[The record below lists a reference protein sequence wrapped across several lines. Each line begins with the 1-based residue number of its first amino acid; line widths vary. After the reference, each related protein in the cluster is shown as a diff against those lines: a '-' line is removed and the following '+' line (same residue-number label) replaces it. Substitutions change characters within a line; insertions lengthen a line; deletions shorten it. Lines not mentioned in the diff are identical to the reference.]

1 MNNNELKEISKL
13 IKGDIYKSIR
23 QALVSPDEK
32 TKHSI
37 VNDFV
42 PAFLKEAVKN
52 PTGVA
57 GQYLAKQL
65 FQDDI
70 ISSLDAQTEKLLAK
84 DIDFLEYRIMKQ
96 LFKEQ
101 REVFLDTMV
110 RRKCIMCSR
119 RAGKTE
125 LNVRLMVDFCATPN
139 SPCLY
144 VNLTFANAI
153 NQTFDKILDC
163 AKAVELP
170 VQSSSKADGFIIFAN
185 GSSITFKGNTN
196 KAEAD
201 KIRGYKYR
209 LAIIDEAQSQVNM
222 PYLINEVV
230 EPLLMDFADSVMILT
245 GTPPRCKNTYFE
257 KAWNSKGWQNYH
269 WTMFENPYIPDPEEQ
284 LEKICIEKGLTKES
298 DFIRREYFGEIA
310 YDTEAQVFKGYQT
323 YKDIPADFYATDITI
338 GVDFGFSD
346 FNGIVALAYNRFT
359 FQCYVIQEN
368 KFNQSTSTAI
378 VQCVRNMY
386 ENSKK
391 FMVDRAK
398 TLQKEVNLADITIV
412 TDSNEKTICYEL
424 SVNEKLPAY
433 PCYKY
438 DKSMAIS
445 QLSDWCRTGKIKV
458 PEDGYCAEEFDL
470 TLYKRDDNDNITSE
484 IDDSY
489 HPDIADAL
497 LYASRQM
504 WFAMGAEGGGI
515 SKDQEDKWGTKV
527 G

>member
-1 MNNNELKEISKL
+1 MNNNELKEVSKL

-70 ISSLDAQTEKLLAK
+70 ISSLDAQTEKLLSK

-125 LNVRLMVDFCATPN
+125 LNARLLVRACAIPN

-153 NQTFDKILDC
+153 NQTFDKILEC
-163 AKAVELP
+163 AKAIELP

-222 PYLINEVV
+222 NYLINEVV

-245 GTPPRCKNTYFE
+245 GTPPRVKNTYFE
-257 KAWNSKGWQNYH
+257 KAWNSKEWQNYH
-269 WTMFENPYIPDPEEQ
+269 WTMFENPYIPNAEEQ
-284 LEKICIEKGLTKES
+284 LERICAEKGLTKES
-298 DFIRREYFGEIA
+298 DFIQREYFGEIA
-310 YDTEAQVFKGYQT
+310 YDSEAQVFKGYQT
-323 YKDIPADFYATDITI
+323 YKEVPEDFMPTDVVI

-346 FNGIVALAYNRFT
+346 YNGVVSLAFNKHT
-359 FQCYVIQEN
+359 MECYAFHEN
-368 KFNQSTSTAI
+368 KFNKSTSTAVI
-378 VQCVRNMY
+378 ECIKNHY
-386 ENSKK
+386 ENAKM

-398 TLQKEVNLADITIV
+398 RLNKDVDLANITIV

-438 DKSMAIS
+438 DKVMAIS

-458 PEDGYCAEEFDL
+458 PEDGYLAEEFDM
-470 TLYKRDDNDNITSE
+470 TVYKRDDNDNITSE

-504 WFAMGAEGGGI
+504 WFTVGCEGGGI
-515 SKDQEDKWGTKV
+515 SQDQKDARELA
-527 G
+527 

>member
-1 MNNNELKEISKL
+1 MNNNELKEVSKL
-13 IKGDIYKSIR
+13 IKGDIYKVIR
-23 QALVSPDEK
+23 QALVTPDEK
-32 TKHSI
+32 TKHSLI
-37 VNDFV
+37 NDFV

-52 PTGVA
+52 PSGPI
-57 GQYLAKQL
+57 GQMLAKQL

-70 ISSLDAQTEKLLAK
+70 ISNLDAQTEKLLAK

-96 LFKEQ
+96 LFRNQ

-125 LNVRLMVDFCATPN
+125 LNVRLLVDVCATPT

-170 VQSSSKADGFIIFAN
+170 VQQSSKADGFIIFAN

-222 PYLINEVV
+222 NYLINEVV

-245 GTPPRCKNTYFE
+245 GTPPRIKNTYFE
-257 KAWNSKGWQNYH
+257 RAWNSKEWQNYH
-269 WTMFENPYIPDPEEQ
+269 WTMFDNPYIPNAEEQ
-284 LEKICIEKGLTKES
+284 LERICAEKGLTKDS
-298 DFIRREYFGEIA
+298 DFIQREYYGVIA

-323 YKDIPADFYATDITI
+323 YEEVPEDFMPTDIVI

-346 FNGIVALAYNRFT
+346 YNGVVSLAFNSKT
-359 FQCYVIQEN
+359 MECYAFHEN
-368 KFNQSTSTAI
+368 KFNKSTSTAVI
-378 VQCVRNMY
+378 ECIKNHY
-386 ENSKK
+386 ENAKM
-391 FMVDRAK
+391 FMVDRARK
-398 TLQKEVNLADITIV
+398 LNQDADLANITIV

-438 DKSMAIS
+438 DKVMAIS

-458 PEDGYCAEEFDL
+458 PKDGYLAEEFDM
-470 TLYKRDDNDNITSE
+470 TVYKRDDNDNITSE

-504 WFAMGAEGGGI
+504 WFSVGAEGGGI
-515 SKDQEDKWGTKV
+515 SRDQKEAIENAG
-527 G
+527 

>member
-1 MNNNELKEISKL
+1 MNNNELKEVSKL

-70 ISSLDAQTEKLLAK
+70 ISSLDAQTEKLLSK

-125 LNVRLMVDFCATPN
+125 LNARLLVRTCAVPN

-153 NQTFDKILDC
+153 NQTFDKILEC
-163 AKAVELP
+163 AKAIELP

-209 LAIIDEAQSQVNM
+209 LAIVDEAQSQVNM

-230 EPLLMDFADSVMILT
+230 EPLLMDFADSVLILT
-245 GTPPRCKNTYFE
+245 GTPPRVKNTFFE
-257 KAWNSKGWQNYH
+257 KAWNTKGWQNYH
-269 WTMFENPYIPDPEEQ
+269 WTMFENPYIPNPEEQ
-284 LEKICIEKGLTKES
+284 LEKICEEKGLTKDS
-298 DFIRREYFGEIA
+298 DFIQREYFGVIA
-310 YDTEAQVFKGYQT
+310 YDTEAQVFKDYQT
-323 YKDIPADFYATDITI
+323 FETVPDDFMPTDIVI

-346 FNGIVALAYNRFT
+346 YNGVVSLAFNKNT
-359 FQCYVIQEN
+359 MECYAFNEN
-368 KFNQSTSTAI
+368 KFNKSTSSAVI
-378 VQCVRNMY
+378 ECVKNHY
-386 ENSKK
+386 ENAKL
-391 FMVDRAK
+391 FMVDRA
-398 TLQKEVNLADITIV
+398 QKLHQDADLTNITIV
-412 TDSNEKTICYEL
+412 TDSNEKAICYEL
-424 SVNEKLPAY
+424 SMNSKLPAY

-438 DKSMAIS
+438 DKVMAIS
-445 QLSDWCRTGKIKV
+445 QLSDWCRMGKIKV
-458 PEDGYCAEEFDL
+458 LKDGYLAEEFDM
-470 TLYKRDDNDNITSE
+470 TVYKRDDNDNITSE

-504 WFAMGAEGGGI
+504 WFAVGAEGGGI
-515 SKDQEDKWGTKV
+515 SKDQKDAMENYA
-527 G
+527 

>member
-1 MNNNELKEISKL
+1 M
-13 IKGDIYKSIR
+13 
-23 QALVSPDEK
+23 VSPDEK

-70 ISSLDAQTEKLLAK
+70 ISSLDAQTEKLLSK
-84 DIDFLEYRIMKQ
+84 DIDFLEYRILKQ

-101 REVFLDTMV
+101 REVFLDSFV
-110 RRKCIMCSR
+110 KRKAIMCSR

-125 LNVRLMVDFCATPN
+125 LNVRLLVRACVVPN

-163 AKAVELP
+163 AKAIELP
-170 VQSSSKADGFIIFAN
+170 IQQSSKADGFIIFAN

-222 PYLINEVV
+222 PYLINEVI

-245 GTPPRCKNTYFE
+245 GTPPRAKNTYFE
-257 KAWNSKGWQNYH
+257 KAWNTKEWQNYH
-269 WTMFENPYIPDPEEQ
+269 WTMFENPHIPNPEEQ
-284 LEKICIEKGLTKES
+284 LEKICAEKGLTKES
-298 DFIRREYFGEIA
+298 DFIQREYYGVIA

-323 YKDIPADFYATDITI
+323 YEEIPDDFMPTDIVI

-346 FNGIVALAYNRFT
+346 YNGVVSLAFNKHT
-359 FQCYVIQEN
+359 MECYAFHEN
-368 KFNQSTSTAI
+368 KFNQSTSTAVI
-378 VQCVRNMY
+378 ECIKNHY
-386 ENSKK
+386 ENAKM
-391 FMVDRAK
+391 FMVDRARK
-398 TLQKEVNLADITIV
+398 LNKDADLANITIV

-438 DKSMAIS
+438 DKVMAIS

-458 PEDGYCAEEFDL
+458 PKDGYLAEEFDL
-470 TLYKRDDNDNITSE
+470 TLYKRDDNDSITSE

-504 WFAMGAEGGGI
+504 WFTVGAEGGGI
-515 SKDQEDKWGTKV
+515 SQDQKNAIESA
-527 G
+527 

>member
-1 MNNNELKEISKL
+1 MNSNELKEVSKL

-52 PTGVA
+52 PTGIA

-96 LFKEQ
+96 LFKQQ
-101 REVFLDTMV
+101 RDVFLDTMV

-125 LNVRLMVDFCATPN
+125 LNVRLLVDTCATPN

-153 NQTFDKILDC
+153 NQTFDKILEC

-222 PYLINEVV
+222 PYLVNEVV
-230 EPLLMDFADSVMILT
+230 EPLLMDFADSIMILT
-245 GTPPRCKNTYFE
+245 GTPPRVKNTYFE

-269 WTMFENPYIPDPEEQ
+269 WTMFENPYIPNPEEQ
-284 LEKICIEKGLTKES
+284 LKKICEEKGLTEES

-323 YKDIPADFYATDITI
+323 YEEVPPEFSPTDIVI

-346 FNGIVALAYNRFT
+346 FNGIAVLAFDKT
-359 FQCYVIQEN
+359 TMECYVINEN
-368 KFNQSTSTAI
+368 KFNQSTSTAVI
-378 VQCVRNMY
+378 ECVKNAY
-386 ENSKK
+386 ENAKR
-391 FMVDRAK
+391 FMVDRATK
-398 TLQKEVNLADITIV
+398 NKRDADLANITIV
-412 TDSNEKTICYEL
+412 TDSNEKMISYEL
-424 SVNEKLPAY
+424 SVNQKLPAY

-438 DKSMAIS
+438 DKVMAIS

-458 PEDGYCAEEFDL
+458 PKDGYLAEEFDM
-470 TLYKRDDNDNITSE
+470 TVYKRDDNDNITSE

-504 WFAMGAEGGGI
+504 WYAVGAEGGGI
-515 SKDQEDKWGTKV
+515 SQDQKDKWNTA
-527 G
+527 

>member
-110 RRKCIMCSR
+110 RRKCVMCSR

-170 VQSSSKADGFIIFAN
+170 VQSSSKADGFINFAN

-257 KAWNSKGWQNYH
+257 KAWTSKGWQNYH

-284 LEKICIEKGLTKES
+284 LEKICVEKGLTKES

-310 YDTEAQVFKGYQT
+310 YDTEAQVLKGYQT
-323 YKDIPADFYATDITI
+323 YEYVPENFYATDITI

-346 FNGIVALAYNRFT
+346 FNGVVALAYNRHT
-359 FQCYVIQEN
+359 FECYVIQEN

-378 VQCVRNMY
+378 VQCIKNMY
-386 ENSKK
+386 EQSKL
-391 FMVDRAK
+391 FMVERAK
-398 TLQKEVNLADITIV
+398 KMSKEVNLADITIV

-438 DKSMAIS
+438 DKAMAIS
-445 QLSDWCRTGKIKV
+445 QLSDWCRVGKIKV
-458 PEDGYCAEEFDL
+458 PKDGYCAEEFDL

-504 WFAMGAEGGGI
+504 WFAMGTEGGGI

>member
-1 MNNNELKEISKL
+1 MNNNELKEVSKL

-125 LNVRLMVDFCATPN
+125 LNARLLVRTCAVPN

-153 NQTFDKILDC
+153 NQTFDKILEC
-163 AKAVELP
+163 AKAIELP

-209 LAIIDEAQSQVNM
+209 LAIVDEAQSQVNM

-230 EPLLMDFADSVMILT
+230 EPLLMDFADSVLILT
-245 GTPPRCKNTYFE
+245 GTPPRVKNTFFE
-257 KAWNSKGWQNYH
+257 KAWNTKGWQNYH
-269 WTMFENPYIPDPEEQ
+269 WTMFENPYIPNAEEQ
-284 LEKICIEKGLTKES
+284 LEKICEEKGLTKES
-298 DFIRREYFGEIA
+298 DFIQREYYGVIA

-323 YKDIPADFYATDITI
+323 FETVPDDFMPTDIVI

-346 FNGIVALAYNRFT
+346 YNGVVSLAFNKNT
-359 FQCYVIQEN
+359 MECYAFNEN
-368 KFNQSTSTAI
+368 KFNKSTSSAVI
-378 VQCVRNMY
+378 ECVKNHY
-386 ENSKK
+386 ENAKL
-391 FMVDRAK
+391 FMVDKA
-398 TLQKEVNLADITIV
+398 QKLHQDADLTNITIV
-412 TDSNEKTICYEL
+412 TDSNEKAICYEL
-424 SVNEKLPAY
+424 SMNNKLPAY

-438 DKSMAIS
+438 DKVMAIS

-458 PEDGYCAEEFDL
+458 LKDGYLAEEFDM
-470 TLYKRDDNDNITSE
+470 TVYKRDDNDNITSE

-504 WFAMGAEGGGI
+504 WFAVGAEGGGI
-515 SKDQEDKWGTKV
+515 SKDQKDAMENYA
-527 G
+527 

>member
-1 MNNNELKEISKL
+1 MANNNELQKMSKM
-13 IKGDIYKSIR
+13 IKGDIYQALR
-23 QALVSPDEK
+23 MALVSPDEK
-32 TKHSI
+32 TKHS
-37 VNDFV
+37 FV
-42 PAFLKEAVKN
+42 DEFIPVFLKEALKN
-52 PTGVA
+52 PSGAVA
-57 GQYLAKQL
+57 QMLGKQL
-65 FQDDI
+65 MQDDI
-70 ISSLDAQTEKLLAK
+70 ISNLDAQTEKLLSK
-84 DIDFLEYRIMKQ
+84 DIDFLEYRVMKQ
-96 LFKEQ
+96 LFKQQ

-125 LNVRLMVDFCATPN
+125 LNARLLVRCCATPN

-153 NQTFDKILDC
+153 NQTFDKILEC
-163 AKAVELP
+163 AKMVELP
-170 VQSSSKADGFIIFAN
+170 VQQSSKADGFIIFAN

-222 PYLINEVV
+222 NYLINEVV

-245 GTPPRCKNTYFE
+245 GTPPRVKNTYFE
-257 KAWNSKGWQNYH
+257 KAWNSKEWQNYH
-269 WTMFENPYIPDPEEQ
+269 WTMFENPYIPNAEEQ
-284 LEKICIEKGLTKES
+284 LEKICAEKGLTKDS
-298 DFIRREYFGEIA
+298 DFIQREYYGEIA
-310 YDTEAQVFKGYQT
+310 YDSEAQVFKGYQV
-323 YKDIPADFYATDITI
+323 YDEVPDDFMPTDVVI

-346 FNGIVALAYNRFT
+346 YNGVVSLAFNKYT
-359 FQCYVIQEN
+359 MECYAFHEN
-368 KFNQSTSTAI
+368 KFNKSTSTAVI
-378 VQCVRNMY
+378 ECIKNHY
-386 ENSKK
+386 ENAKM

-398 TLQKEVNLADITIV
+398 KLNKDVDLANITIV

-424 SVNEKLPAY
+424 SVNAKLPAY

-438 DKSMAIS
+438 DKVMAIS

-458 PEDGYCAEEFDL
+458 PKDGYLAEEFEM
-470 TLYKRDDNDNITSE
+470 TVYKRDDNDNITSE
-484 IDDSY
+484 IDESY

-504 WFAMGAEGGGI
+504 WFSVGAEGGGI
-515 SKDQEDKWGTKV
+515 SKDQRDALELA
-527 G
+527 

>member
-1 MNNNELKEISKL
+1 MNNNELKTMNKM
-13 IKGDIYKSIR
+13 IKGDIY
-23 QALVSPDEK
+23 QALRMALTAPDEK
-32 TKHSI
+32 TKHSFMDEFI
-37 VNDFV
+37 
-42 PAFLKEAVKN
+42 PSLLKEATKN
-52 PTGVA
+52 PSGVI
-57 GQYLAKQL
+57 GQMLAKQL
-65 FQDDI
+65 MQDDI

-84 DIDFLEYRIMKQ
+84 DIDFLEYRIFKQ

-101 REVFLDTMV
+101 REVLLDSFV
-110 RRKCIMCSR
+110 KRKCVMCSR

-125 LNVRLMVDFCATPN
+125 LNVRLLVKACVVPN

-163 AKAVELP
+163 AKAIELP
-170 VQSSSKADGFIIFAN
+170 VSQSSKADGFIIFAN

-201 KIRGYKYR
+201 KIRGFKYR
-209 LAIIDEAQSQVNM
+209 IAIIDEAQSQVNM
-222 PYLINEVV
+222 PYLINEVI
-230 EPLLMDFADSVMILT
+230 EPLLMDFADSIMILT

-257 KAWNSKGWQNYH
+257 KAWNTKEWHNYH

-284 LEKICIEKGLTKES
+284 LEKICAEKGLTKDS
-298 DFIRREYFGEIA
+298 DFIQREYYGLIA
-310 YDTEAQVFKGYQT
+310 YDSEAQVFKGYQT
-323 YKDIPADFYATDITI
+323 YESISDDFTPTDIVI

-346 FNGIVALAYNRFT
+346 YNGIAALAFNT
-359 FQCYVIQEN
+359 QTQECYVITEN
-368 KFNQSTSTAI
+368 KFNKSTSTAVI
-378 VQCVRNMY
+378 QAVKNQF
-386 ENSKK
+386 ENAKR
-391 FMVDRAK
+391 FMIERAK
-398 TLQKEVNLADITIV
+398 ANNKDADLANITIV

-424 SVNEKLPAY
+424 SVTEKLPAY

-438 DKSMAIS
+438 DKAMAIS

-458 PEDGYCAEEFDL
+458 PKDGYLSEEFDL

-515 SKDQEDKWGTKV
+515 SKDQEERWGQNV

>member
-1 MNNNELKEISKL
+1 MNNNELKEVSKL

-23 QALVSPDEK
+23 QALVAPDEK

-70 ISSLDAQTEKLLAK
+70 ISSLDAQTEKLLSK

-125 LNVRLMVDFCATPN
+125 LNARLLVRTCAVPN

-163 AKAVELP
+163 AKAIELP

-209 LAIIDEAQSQVNM
+209 LAIVDEAQSQVNM

-230 EPLLMDFADSVMILT
+230 EPLLMDFADSVLILT
-245 GTPPRCKNTYFE
+245 GTPPRVKNTFFE
-257 KAWNSKGWQNYH
+257 KAWNTKGWQNYH
-269 WTMFENPYIPDPEEQ
+269 WTMFENPYIPNPEEQ
-284 LEKICIEKGLTKES
+284 LEKICEEKGLTVDS
-298 DFIRREYFGEIA
+298 DFIQREYYGVIA

-323 YKDIPADFYATDITI
+323 FETVPDDFMPTDIVI

-346 FNGIVALAYNRFT
+346 YNGVVSLAFNKNT
-359 FQCYVIQEN
+359 MECYVFNEN
-368 KFNQSTSTAI
+368 KFNKSTSSAVI
-378 VQCVRNMY
+378 ECVKNHY
-386 ENSKK
+386 ENAKL
-391 FMVDRAK
+391 FMVDRAQR
-398 TLQKEVNLADITIV
+398 LHQDADLTNITIV
-412 TDSNEKTICYEL
+412 TDSNEKAICYEL
-424 SVNEKLPAY
+424 SMNNKLPAY

-438 DKSMAIS
+438 DKVMAIS

-458 PEDGYCAEEFDL
+458 LKDGYLAEEFDM
-470 TLYKRDDNDNITSE
+470 TVYKRDDNDNITSE

-504 WFAMGAEGGGI
+504 WFAVGAEGGGI
-515 SKDQEDKWGTKV
+515 SKDQKDAMENYA
-527 G
+527 

>member
-1 MNNNELKEISKL
+1 MANNNELQKMSKM
-13 IKGDIYKSIR
+13 IKGDIYQALR

-32 TKHSI
+32 TKHSF
-37 VNDFV
+37 VDDFIPV
-42 PAFLKEAVKN
+42 FLKEALKN
-52 PTGVA
+52 PSGAVA
-57 GQYLAKQL
+57 QMLGKQL
-65 FQDDI
+65 MQDDI
-70 ISSLDAQTEKLLAK
+70 ISNLDAQTEKLLSK
-84 DIDFLEYRIMKQ
+84 DIDFLEYRVMKQ

-125 LNVRLMVDFCATPN
+125 LNARLLVRCCATPN

-153 NQTFDKILDC
+153 NQTFDKILEC

-170 VQSSSKADGFIIFAN
+170 VQQSSKADGFIIFSN

-222 PYLINEVV
+222 NYLINEVV

-245 GTPPRCKNTYFE
+245 GTPPRVKNTYFE
-257 KAWNSKGWQNYH
+257 KAWNSKEWQNYH
-269 WTMFENPYIPDPEEQ
+269 WTMFENPYIPNAEEQ
-284 LEKICIEKGLTKES
+284 LEKICAEKGLTKES
-298 DFIRREYFGEIA
+298 DFIQREYFGVIA
-310 YDTEAQVFKGYQT
+310 YDSEAQVFKGYQT
-323 YKDIPADFYATDITI
+323 YKEVPEDFMPTDVVI

-346 FNGIVALAYNRFT
+346 YNGVVSLAFNKYT
-359 FQCYVIQEN
+359 MECYAFHEN
-368 KFNQSTSTAI
+368 KFNKSTSTAVI
-378 VQCVRNMY
+378 ECIKNHY
-386 ENSKK
+386 ENAKM

-398 TLQKEVNLADITIV
+398 RLNKDVDLANITIV

-438 DKSMAIS
+438 DKVMAIS

-458 PEDGYCAEEFDL
+458 PEDGYLAEEFDM
-470 TLYKRDDNDNITSE
+470 TVYKRDDNDNITSE

-504 WFAMGAEGGGI
+504 WFAVGAEGGGI
-515 SKDQEDKWGTKV
+515 SKDQRDALELA
-527 G
+527 

>member
-1 MNNNELKEISKL
+1 MNNNELKEVSKL

-70 ISSLDAQTEKLLAK
+70 ISSLDAQTEKLLSK

-96 LFKEQ
+96 LFREQ
-101 REVFLDTMV
+101 RDVFLDTMV

-125 LNVRLMVDFCATPN
+125 LNARLLVRTCAIPN

-209 LAIIDEAQSQVNM
+209 LAIIDEAQSYYTIEDIQ
-222 PYLINEVV
+222 E
-230 EPLLMDFADSVMILT
+230 
-245 GTPPRCKNTYFE
+245 FE
-257 KAWNSKGWQNYH
+257 SLCESLGGFQ
-269 WTMFENPYIPDPEEQ
+269 IP
-284 LEKICIEKGLTKES
+284 GLPS
-298 DFIRREYFGEIA
+298 LRNIA
-310 YDTEAQVFKGYQT
+310 Y
-323 YKDIPADFYATDITI
+323 AD
-338 GVDFGFSD
+338 
-346 FNGIVALAYNRFT
+346 
-359 FQCYVIQEN
+359 
-368 KFNQSTSTAI
+368 
-378 VQCVRNMY
+378 
-386 ENSKK
+386 
-391 FMVDRAK
+391 
-398 TLQKEVNLADITIV
+398 
-412 TDSNEKTICYEL
+412 
-424 SVNEKLPAY
+424 
-433 PCYKY
+433 
-438 DKSMAIS
+438 
-445 QLSDWCRTGKIKV
+445 
-458 PEDGYCAEEFDL
+458 
-470 TLYKRDDNDNITSE
+470 
-484 IDDSY
+484 
-489 HPDIADAL
+489 
-497 LYASRQM
+497 
-504 WFAMGAEGGGI
+504 
-515 SKDQEDKWGTKV
+515 
-527 G
+527 

>member
-1 MNNNELKEISKL
+1 MNNNELKEVSKL

-125 LNVRLMVDFCATPN
+125 LNARLLVRTCAVPN

-153 NQTFDKILDC
+153 NQTFDKILEC
-163 AKAVELP
+163 AKAIELP

-209 LAIIDEAQSQVNM
+209 LAIVDEAQSQVNM

-230 EPLLMDFADSVMILT
+230 EPLLMDFADSVLILT
-245 GTPPRCKNTYFE
+245 GTPPRVKNTFFE
-257 KAWNSKGWQNYH
+257 KAWNTKGWQNYH
-269 WTMFENPYIPDPEEQ
+269 WTMFENPYIPNAEEQ
-284 LEKICIEKGLTKES
+284 LEKICEEKGLTKDS
-298 DFIRREYFGEIA
+298 DFIQREYYGVIA

-323 YKDIPADFYATDITI
+323 FETVPDDFMPTDIVI

-346 FNGIVALAYNRFT
+346 YNGVVSLAFNKNT
-359 FQCYVIQEN
+359 MECYAFNEN
-368 KFNQSTSTAI
+368 KFNKSTSSAVI
-378 VQCVRNMY
+378 ECVKNHY
-386 ENSKK
+386 ENAKL
-391 FMVDRAK
+391 FMVDKA
-398 TLQKEVNLADITIV
+398 QKLHQDADLTNITIV
-412 TDSNEKTICYEL
+412 TDSNEKAICYEL
-424 SVNEKLPAY
+424 SMNNKLPAY

-438 DKSMAIS
+438 DKVMAIS
-445 QLSDWCRTGKIKV
+445 QLSDWCRMGKIKV
-458 PEDGYCAEEFDL
+458 LKDGYLAEEFDM
-470 TLYKRDDNDNITSE
+470 TVYKRDDNDNITSE

-504 WFAMGAEGGGI
+504 WFAVGAEGGGI
-515 SKDQEDKWGTKV
+515 SKDQKDAMENYA
-527 G
+527 

>member
-1 MNNNELKEISKL
+1 MNSNELKQVNKM
-13 IKGDIYKSIR
+13 IKGDIY
-23 QALVSPDEK
+23 QALRMALTAPDEK
-32 TKHSI
+32 TKHSFMDEFI
-37 VNDFV
+37 
-42 PAFLKEAVKN
+42 PSLLKEATKN
-52 PTGVA
+52 PSGVI
-57 GQYLAKQL
+57 GQLLAKQL
-65 FQDDI
+65 MQDDI

-84 DIDFLEYRIMKQ
+84 DIDFLEYRIFKQ

-101 REVFLDTMV
+101 REVLLDTLIK
-110 RRKCIMCSR
+110 RKCVMCSR

-125 LNVRLMVDFCATPN
+125 LNVRLLVKACAVPN

-153 NQTFDKILDC
+153 NQTFDKILEC
-163 AKAVELP
+163 AKSIELP
-170 VQSSSKADGFIIFAN
+170 IQQSSKADGFIIFAN

-222 PYLINEVV
+222 PYLINEVI

-245 GTPPRCKNTYFE
+245 GTPPRSKNTYFE
-257 KAWNSKGWQNYH
+257 KAWNSKEWHNYH

-284 LEKICIEKGLTKES
+284 LDKICAEKGLTRES
-298 DFIRREYFGEIA
+298 DFIQREYFGVIA

-323 YKDIPADFYATDITI
+323 YEEIPETFCPTDIVI

-346 FNGIVALAYNRFT
+346 YNGIAVLSFNKVT
-359 FQCYVIQEN
+359 GECYVSQEN
-368 KFNQSTSTAI
+368 KFNQSTSTA
-378 VQCVRNMY
+378 VVECVKNAY
-386 ENSKK
+386 ENAKR
-391 FMVDRAK
+391 FMVDRATK
-398 TLQKEVNLADITIV
+398 NKQDADLANITIV
-412 TDSNEKTICYEL
+412 TDSNEKMISYEL
-424 SVNEKLPAY
+424 SVNHKLPAY

-438 DKSMAIS
+438 DKVMAIS

-458 PEDGYCAEEFDL
+458 PKDGYCAEEFDL

-504 WFAMGAEGGGI
+504 WFTVGAEGGGI
-515 SKDQEDKWGTKV
+515 SQDQKNNWNIA
-527 G
+527 

>member
-1 MNNNELKEISKL
+1 MNNNELKQMSKL

-96 LFKEQ
+96 LFRQQ
-101 REVFLDTMV
+101 RDVFLDTMV

-125 LNVRLMVDFCATPN
+125 LNVRLMVAACATPN

-170 VQSSSKADGFIIFAN
+170 VQQSSKADGFIIFAN

-222 PYLINEVV
+222 LYLVNEVV

-245 GTPPRCKNTYFE
+245 GTPPRNKNTYFE
-257 KAWNSKGWQNYH
+257 KAWDSKGWLNYH
-269 WTMFENPYIPDPEEQ
+269 WTMFENPYIPNPEEQ
-284 LEKICIEKGLTKES
+284 LTKICEEKGLTKES

-310 YDTEAQVFKGYQT
+310 YDSEAQVFKGYQV
-323 YKDIPADFYATDITI
+323 YEEIPKEFTPTDITI

-346 FNGIVALAYNRFT
+346 FNGIVALAYNRHT
-359 FQCYVIQEN
+359 FECYVILEN
-368 KFNQSTSTAI
+368 KFNKSTSTAI

-386 ENSKK
+386 ENSKR

-398 TLQKEVNLADITIV
+398 ANKVEVNLADITIV

-438 DKSMAIS
+438 DKAMAIS
-445 QLSDWCRTGKIKV
+445 QLSDWCRVGKIKV
-458 PEDGYCAEEFDL
+458 PKDGYCAEEFDL

-504 WFAMGAEGGGI
+504 WFAMGTEGGGI
-515 SKDQEDKWGTKV
+515 SKDQEEQWGSKV

>member
-1 MNNNELKEISKL
+1 MNNNELKEVSNL

-70 ISSLDAQTEKLLAK
+70 ISSLDAQTEKLLSK

-125 LNVRLMVDFCATPN
+125 LNARLLVRACAIPN

-153 NQTFDKILDC
+153 NQTFDKILEC
-163 AKAVELP
+163 AKAIELP

-245 GTPPRCKNTYFE
+245 GTPPRVKNTYFE

-269 WTMFENPYIPDPEEQ
+269 WTMFENPYIPNAEEQ
-284 LEKICIEKGLTKES
+284 LEKICEEKGLGKES
-298 DFIRREYFGEIA
+298 DFIQREYYGVIA
-310 YDTEAQVFKGYQT
+310 YDTEAQVFKD
-323 YKDIPADFYATDITI
+323 YKTFEKVPDEFMPTDIVI

-346 FNGIVALAYNRFT
+346 YNGVVSLAFNKET
-359 FQCYVIQEN
+359 MECYAFNEN
-368 KFNQSTSTAI
+368 KFNKSTSSAVI
-378 VQCVRNMY
+378 ECVKNHY
-386 ENSKK
+386 ENAKM

-398 TLQKEVNLADITIV
+398 RLNKDADLTNITIV
-412 TDSNEKTICYEL
+412 TDSNEKAICYEL
-424 SVNEKLPAY
+424 SMNNKLPAY

-438 DKSMAIS
+438 DKVMAIS

-458 PEDGYCAEEFDL
+458 LKDGYLAEEFDM
-470 TLYKRDDNDNITSE
+470 TVYKRDDNDNITSE

-504 WFAMGAEGGGI
+504 WFAVGAEGGGI
-515 SKDQEDKWGTKV
+515 SKDQRDAMEYA
-527 G
+527 

>member
-1 MNNNELKEISKL
+1 MNNNELKGVSKL
-13 IKGDIYKSIR
+13 IKGDIYKVIR
-23 QALVSPDEK
+23 QALVTPDEK
-32 TKHSI
+32 TKHSLI
-37 VNDFV
+37 NDFV

-52 PTGVA
+52 PSGPI
-57 GQYLAKQL
+57 GQMLAKQL

-70 ISSLDAQTEKLLAK
+70 ISNLDAQTEKLLAK

-96 LFKEQ
+96 LFKQQ
-101 REVFLDTMV
+101 RDVFLDNMV
-110 RRKCIMCSR
+110 RRKCVMCSR

-125 LNVRLMVDFCATPN
+125 LNVRLLVDTCATPG

-170 VQSSSKADGFIIFAN
+170 VQQSSKADGFIIFAN

-222 PYLINEVV
+222 NYLINEVV
-230 EPLLMDFADSVMILT
+230 EPLLMDFADSIMILT
-245 GTPPRCKNTYFE
+245 GTPPRIKNTYFE
-257 KAWNSKGWQNYH
+257 RAWNSKEWQNYH
-269 WTMFENPYIPDPEEQ
+269 WTMFENPYIPNAEEQ
-284 LEKICIEKGLTKES
+284 LERICAEKGLTPES
-298 DFIRREYFGEIA
+298 DFIQREYYGVIA
-310 YDTEAQVFKGYQT
+310 YDSEAQVFKGYQT
-323 YKDIPADFYATDITI
+323 YDEVPEDFMPTDIVI

-346 FNGIVALAYNRFT
+346 YNGVVSLAFNSKT
-359 FQCYVIQEN
+359 MECYAFHEN
-368 KFNQSTSTAI
+368 KFNKSTSTAVI
-378 VQCVRNMY
+378 ECIKNHY
-386 ENSKK
+386 ENAKM
-391 FMVDRAK
+391 FMVDRARK
-398 TLQKEVNLADITIV
+398 LNQDCDLANITIV

-438 DKSMAIS
+438 DKVMAIS

-458 PEDGYCAEEFDL
+458 PKDGYLAEEFDM
-470 TLYKRDDNDNITSE
+470 TVYKRDDNDNITSE

-504 WFAMGAEGGGI
+504 WFSVGAEGGGI
-515 SKDQEDKWGTKV
+515 SRDQKEAIENAG
-527 G
+527 

>member
-1 MNNNELKEISKL
+1 MANNNELQKMSKM
-13 IKGDIYKSIR
+13 IKGDIYQALR
-23 QALVSPDEK
+23 QALVFPDEK
-32 TKHSI
+32 TKHSF
-37 VNDFV
+37 VDDFIPV
-42 PAFLKEAVKN
+42 FLKEALKN
-52 PTGVA
+52 PSGAVA
-57 GQYLAKQL
+57 QMLGKQL
-65 FQDDI
+65 MQDDI
-70 ISSLDAQTEKLLAK
+70 ISNLDAQTEKLLSK

-96 LFKEQ
+96 LFRQQ
-101 REVFLDTMV
+101 RDVFLDTMV

-125 LNVRLMVDFCATPN
+125 LNARLLVRCCATPN

-153 NQTFDKILDC
+153 NQTFDKILEC

-170 VQSSSKADGFIIFAN
+170 VQQSSKADGFIIFSN

-222 PYLINEVV
+222 NYLINEVV

-245 GTPPRCKNTYFE
+245 GTPPRVKNTYFE
-257 KAWNSKGWQNYH
+257 KAWNSKEWQNYH
-269 WTMFENPYIPDPEEQ
+269 WTMFENPYIPNAEEQ
-284 LEKICIEKGLTKES
+284 LEKICAEKGLTKES
-298 DFIRREYFGEIA
+298 DFIQREYFGVIA
-310 YDTEAQVFKGYQT
+310 YDSEAQVFKGYQT
-323 YKDIPADFYATDITI
+323 YKEVPDDFMPTDVVI

-346 FNGIVALAYNRFT
+346 YNGVVSLAFNKYT
-359 FQCYVIQEN
+359 MECYAFHEN
-368 KFNQSTSTAI
+368 KFNKSTSTAVI
-378 VQCVRNMY
+378 ECIKNHY
-386 ENSKK
+386 ENAKM

-398 TLQKEVNLADITIV
+398 RLNKDVDLANITIV

-438 DKSMAIS
+438 DKVMAIS

-458 PEDGYCAEEFDL
+458 PEDGYLAEEFDM
-470 TLYKRDDNDNITSE
+470 TVYKRDDNDNITSE

-504 WFAMGAEGGGI
+504 WFSVGAEGGGI
-515 SKDQEDKWGTKV
+515 SKDQRDALELA
-527 G
+527 

>member
-1 MNNNELKEISKL
+1 MANNNELQKMSKM
-13 IKGDIYKSIR
+13 IKGDIYQALR

-32 TKHSI
+32 TKHSF
-37 VNDFV
+37 VDDFIPV
-42 PAFLKEAVKN
+42 FLKEALKN
-52 PTGVA
+52 PSGAVA
-57 GQYLAKQL
+57 QMLGKQL
-65 FQDDI
+65 MQDDI
-70 ISSLDAQTEKLLAK
+70 ISNLDAQTEKLLSK
-84 DIDFLEYRIMKQ
+84 DIDFLEYRVMKQ

-125 LNVRLMVDFCATPN
+125 LNARLLVRCCATPN

-153 NQTFDKILDC
+153 NQTFDKILEC

-170 VQSSSKADGFIIFAN
+170 VQQSSKADGFIIFSN

-222 PYLINEVV
+222 NYLINEVV

-245 GTPPRCKNTYFE
+245 GTPPRVKNTYFE
-257 KAWNSKGWQNYH
+257 KAWNSKEWQNYH
-269 WTMFENPYIPDPEEQ
+269 WTMFENPYIPNAEEQ
-284 LEKICIEKGLTKES
+284 LEKICAEKGLTKES
-298 DFIRREYFGEIA
+298 DFIQREYFGVIA
-310 YDTEAQVFKGYQT
+310 YDSEAQVFKGYQT
-323 YKDIPADFYATDITI
+323 YKEVPDDFMPTDVVI

-346 FNGIVALAYNRFT
+346 YNGVVSLAFNKYT
-359 FQCYVIQEN
+359 MECYAFHEN
-368 KFNQSTSTAI
+368 KFNKSTSTAVI
-378 VQCVRNMY
+378 ECIKNHY
-386 ENSKK
+386 ENAKM

-398 TLQKEVNLADITIV
+398 RLNKDVDLANITIV

-438 DKSMAIS
+438 DKVMAIS

-458 PEDGYCAEEFDL
+458 PEDGYLAEEFDM
-470 TLYKRDDNDNITSE
+470 TVYKRDDNDNITSE

-504 WFAMGAEGGGI
+504 WFAVGAEGGGI
-515 SKDQEDKWGTKV
+515 SKDQRDALELA
-527 G
+527 

>member
-1 MNNNELKEISKL
+1 MNNNELKEVSKL

-52 PTGVA
+52 PTGIA

-70 ISSLDAQTEKLLAK
+70 ISSLDAQTEKLLSK

-125 LNVRLMVDFCATPN
+125 LNARLLVRACAIPN

-153 NQTFDKILDC
+153 NQTFDKILEC
-163 AKAVELP
+163 AKAIELP

-245 GTPPRCKNTYFE
+245 GTPPRVKNTYFE

-269 WTMFENPYIPDPEEQ
+269 WTMFENPYIPNPEEQ
-284 LEKICIEKGLTKES
+284 LQKICEEKGLTEES
-298 DFIRREYFGEIA
+298 DFIQREYFGVIA
-310 YDTEAQVFKGYQT
+310 YDTEAQVFKD
-323 YKDIPADFYATDITI
+323 YKTFETVPEDFMPTDIVI

-346 FNGIVALAYNRFT
+346 YNGVVSLAFNKDT
-359 FQCYVIQEN
+359 MECYAFNEN
-368 KFNQSTSTAI
+368 KFNKSTSSAVI
-378 VQCVRNMY
+378 ECVKNHY
-386 ENSKK
+386 ENAKL

-398 TLQKEVNLADITIV
+398 KLNKDADLTNITIV
-412 TDSNEKTICYEL
+412 TDSNEKAICYEL
-424 SVNEKLPAY
+424 SMNNKLPAY

-438 DKSMAIS
+438 DKVMAIS

-458 PEDGYCAEEFDL
+458 LKDGYLAEEFDM
-470 TLYKRDDNDNITSE
+470 TVYKRDDNDNITSE

-504 WFAMGAEGGGI
+504 WFAVGAEGGGI
-515 SKDQEDKWGTKV
+515 SKDQKDAMEYA
-527 G
+527 

>member
-1 MNNNELKEISKL
+1 MANNNELQKMSKM
-13 IKGDIYKSIR
+13 IKGDIYQALR

-32 TKHSI
+32 TKHSF
-37 VNDFV
+37 VDDFIPV
-42 PAFLKEAVKN
+42 FLKEALKN
-52 PTGVA
+52 PSGAVA
-57 GQYLAKQL
+57 QMLGKQL
-65 FQDDI
+65 MQDDI
-70 ISSLDAQTEKLLAK
+70 ISNLDAQTEKLLSK
-84 DIDFLEYRIMKQ
+84 DIDFLEYRVMKQ

-125 LNVRLMVDFCATPN
+125 LNARLLVRCCATPN

-153 NQTFDKILDC
+153 NQTFDKILEC

-170 VQSSSKADGFIIFAN
+170 VQQSSKADGFIIFSN

-222 PYLINEVV
+222 NYLINEVV

-245 GTPPRCKNTYFE
+245 GTPPRVKNTYFE
-257 KAWNSKGWQNYH
+257 KAWNSKEWQNYH
-269 WTMFENPYIPDPEEQ
+269 WTMFENPYIPNAEEQ
-284 LEKICIEKGLTKES
+284 LEKICAEKGLTKES
-298 DFIRREYFGEIA
+298 DFIQREYFGVIA
-310 YDTEAQVFKGYQT
+310 YDSEAQVFKGYQT
-323 YKDIPADFYATDITI
+323 YKEVPEDFMPTDVVI

-346 FNGIVALAYNRFT
+346 YNGVVSLAFNKYT
-359 FQCYVIQEN
+359 MECYAFHEN
-368 KFNQSTSTAI
+368 KFNKSTSTAVI
-378 VQCVRNMY
+378 ECIKNHY
-386 ENSKK
+386 ENAKM

-398 TLQKEVNLADITIV
+398 KLNKDVDLANITIV

-438 DKSMAIS
+438 DKVMAIS

-458 PEDGYCAEEFDL
+458 LEDGYLAEEFDM
-470 TLYKRDDNDNITSE
+470 TVYKRDDNDNITSE

-504 WFAMGAEGGGI
+504 WFSVGAEGGGI
-515 SKDQEDKWGTKV
+515 SKDQRDALELA
-527 G
+527 

>member
-1 MNNNELKEISKL
+1 MNNNELKEVSKL

-70 ISSLDAQTEKLLAK
+70 ISSLDAQTEKLLSK

-125 LNVRLMVDFCATPN
+125 LNARLLVRACAIPN

-153 NQTFDKILDC
+153 NQTFDKILEC
-163 AKAVELP
+163 AKAIELP

-245 GTPPRCKNTYFE
+245 GTPPRVKNTYFE

-269 WTMFENPYIPDPEEQ
+269 WTMFENPYIPNAEEQ
-284 LEKICIEKGLTKES
+284 LEKICEEKGLGKDS
-298 DFIRREYFGEIA
+298 DFIQREYYGVIA
-310 YDTEAQVFKGYQT
+310 YDTEAQVFKD
-323 YKDIPADFYATDITI
+323 YKTFETVPEEFMPTDIVI

-346 FNGIVALAYNRFT
+346 YNGVVSLAFNKDT
-359 FQCYVIQEN
+359 MECYAFNEN
-368 KFNQSTSTAI
+368 KFNKSTSSAVI
-378 VQCVRNMY
+378 ECVKNHY
-386 ENSKK
+386 ENAKM

-398 TLQKEVNLADITIV
+398 RLNKDADLTNITIV
-412 TDSNEKTICYEL
+412 TDSNEKAICFEL
-424 SVNEKLPAY
+424 SMNNKLPAY

-438 DKSMAIS
+438 DKVMAIS

-458 PEDGYCAEEFDL
+458 LKDGHLAEEFDM
-470 TLYKRDDNDNITSE
+470 TVYKRDDNDNITSE

-504 WFAMGAEGGGI
+504 WFAVGAEGGGI
-515 SKDQEDKWGTKV
+515 SKDQRDAMEYA
-527 G
+527 

>member
-1 MNNNELKEISKL
+1 MNNNELKQMSKL

-96 LFKEQ
+96 LFRQQ
-101 REVFLDTMV
+101 RDVFLDTMV

-125 LNVRLMVDFCATPN
+125 LNVRLMVAACATPN

-222 PYLINEVV
+222 LYLVNEVV

-245 GTPPRCKNTYFE
+245 GTPPRSKNTYFE
-257 KAWNSKGWQNYH
+257 KAWDAKGWLNYH
-269 WTMFENPYIPDPEEQ
+269 WTMFENPYIPNPEEQ
-284 LEKICIEKGLTKES
+284 LEKICEEKGLTKES

-310 YDTEAQVFKGYQT
+310 YDSEAQVFKGYQV
-323 YKDIPADFYATDITI
+323 YEEIPKEFTPTDITI

-346 FNGIVALAYNRFT
+346 FNGIVALAYNRHT
-359 FQCYVIQEN
+359 FECYVILEN
-368 KFNQSTSTAI
+368 KFNKSTSTAI

-386 ENSKK
+386 ENSKR
-391 FMVDRAK
+391 FMVDRATANK
-398 TLQKEVNLADITIV
+398 VEVNLADITIV

-438 DKSMAIS
+438 DKAMAIS
-445 QLSDWCRTGKIKV
+445 QLSDWCRVGKIKV
-458 PEDGYCAEEFDL
+458 PKDGYCAEEFDL

-504 WFAMGAEGGGI
+504 WFAMGTEGGGI
-515 SKDQEDKWGTKV
+515 SKDQEDKWGSKV

>member
-1 MNNNELKEISKL
+1 MNNNELKEVSKL

-52 PTGVA
+52 PTGIA

-70 ISSLDAQTEKLLAK
+70 ISSLDAQTEKLLSK

-125 LNVRLMVDFCATPN
+125 LNARLLVRACAIPN

-153 NQTFDKILDC
+153 NQTFDKILEC
-163 AKAVELP
+163 AKAIELP

-245 GTPPRCKNTYFE
+245 GTPPRVKNTYFE

-269 WTMFENPYIPDPEEQ
+269 WTMFENPYIPNPEEQ
-284 LEKICIEKGLTKES
+284 LEKICEEKGLTKES
-298 DFIRREYFGEIA
+298 DFIQREYFGVIA
-310 YDTEAQVFKGYQT
+310 YDTEAQVFKD
-323 YKDIPADFYATDITI
+323 YKTFEKVPDDFMPTDIVI

-346 FNGIVALAYNRFT
+346 YNGVVSLAFNKDT
-359 FQCYVIQEN
+359 MECYAFNEN
-368 KFNQSTSTAI
+368 KFNKSTSSAVI
-378 VQCVRNMY
+378 ECVKNHY
-386 ENSKK
+386 ENAKL

-398 TLQKEVNLADITIV
+398 RLNKDADLTNITIV
-412 TDSNEKTICYEL
+412 TDSNEKAICYEL
-424 SVNEKLPAY
+424 SMNNKLPAY

-438 DKSMAIS
+438 DKVMAIS

-458 PEDGYCAEEFDL
+458 LKDGYLAEEFDM
-470 TLYKRDDNDNITSE
+470 TVYKRDDNDNITSE

-504 WFAMGAEGGGI
+504 WFAVGAEGGGI
-515 SKDQEDKWGTKV
+515 SKDQKDAIEYA
-527 G
+527 

>member
-1 MNNNELKEISKL
+1 MNNNELKEVSKL

-70 ISSLDAQTEKLLAK
+70 ISSLDAQTEKLLSK

-96 LFKEQ
+96 LFKQQ
-101 REVFLDTMV
+101 REVFLDNMV
-110 RRKCIMCSR
+110 RRKCVMCSR

-125 LNVRLMVDFCATPN
+125 LNARLLCRACAEPN

-153 NQTFDKILDC
+153 NQTFEKILDC
-163 AKAVELP
+163 AKAIELP

-222 PYLINEVV
+222 NYLINEVV
-230 EPLLMDFADSVMILT
+230 EPLLMDFADSTLILT
-245 GTPPRCKNTYFE
+245 GTPPRVKNTFFE

-269 WTMFENPYIPDPEEQ
+269 WTMFENPYIPNAEEQ
-284 LEKICIEKGLTKES
+284 LEKICEEKGLTEES
-298 DFIRREYFGEIA
+298 DFIQREYFGVIA

-323 YKDIPADFYATDITI
+323 YEEIPEDFMPTDVVI

-346 FNGIVALAYNRFT
+346 YNGVVSLAFNRNT
-359 FQCYVIQEN
+359 MECYAFHEN
-368 KFNQSTSTAI
+368 KFNKSTSTAVI
-378 VQCVRNMY
+378 ECIKNHY
-386 ENSKK
+386 ENAKM

-398 TLQKEVNLADITIV
+398 KLNKDVDLSDITIV

-438 DKSMAIS
+438 DKVMAIS

-458 PEDGYCAEEFDL
+458 PKDGYLAEEFDM
-470 TLYKRDDNDNITSE
+470 TVYKRDDNDNITSE

-504 WFAMGAEGGGI
+504 WFAVGAEGGGI
-515 SKDQEDKWGTKV
+515 SKDQKDAIEYA
-527 G
+527 